1 MSDNG
6 DQISK
11 FHELCDNKGPTLSL
25 FHVKDGNK
33 VGIFTPLSWDKN
45 SGWKNDMEIFIFN
58 LNKKT
63 KYKKL
68 NEGFSIYC
76 ANNFGPYTVFF
87 GYHSTYSMK
96 SIKVWCNDINR
107 FYENSS
113 GILPNNGENIK
124 EYEILETEVFKIIIE

>member
-1 MSDNG
+1 
-6 DQISK
+6 
-11 FHELCDNKGPTLSL
+11 
-25 FHVKDGNK
+25 
-33 VGIFTPLSWDKN
+33 
-45 SGWKNDMEIFIFN
+45 MEIFIFN

-96 SIKVWCNDINR
+96 SINVWCSILIN
-107 FYENSS
+107 
-113 GILPNNGENIK
+113 IM
-124 EYEILETEVFKIIIE
+124 KIVQEFFQIMVNL